1 MSLSESISRPIS
13 QSVSNQTGRI
23 RLADKSSLDDAFV
36 ASSASTGVKERTRRT
51 TSKANQKPNKKKSAE
66 INQIRVQQQ
75 PRKER
80 SWPSNSSQLKRRIDR
95 QPKEGRKRR
104 LVSTGV
110 EWVVAADLVGNSV
123 RTAARDPRQGD
134 DGSPMNWNYSAER
147 RRWRRLVTVTVAVI

>member
-1 MSLSESISRPIS
+1 
-13 QSVSNQTGRI
+13 
-23 RLADKSSLDDAFV
+23 LADKSSLDDAFV

-51 TSKANQKPNKKKSAE
+51 TSKANQKPNKKKSVE
-66 INQIRVQQQ
+66 INQIRVQ

-95 QPKEGRKRR
+95 QTKEGRKRR

>member
-1 MSLSESISRPIS
+1 VEGESS
-13 QSVSNQTGRI
+13 SN
-23 RLADKSSLDDAFV
+23 DKQGESK
-36 ASSASTGVKERTRRT
+36 TRQKEKKNRR
-51 TSKANQKPNKKKSAE
+51 E
-66 INQIRVQQQ
+66 INQIRQQQ

-80 SWPSNSSQLKRRIDR
+80 SWPSSSSQLKRRIDR
-95 QPKEGRKRR
+95 QAEEGRKCR

-123 RTAARDPRQGD
+123 RTAARDARQGD